1 MTDYA
6 DSLTP
11 QPPANGSAETA
22 RQSAGKA
29 ARAKVEPKL
38 KAVASTAHDAY
49 DSLKD
54 VAADV
59 VDETRARV
67 KDLAAQATDEIQH
80 RYGDVE
86 AWVQLKPVQA
96 LGVAAG
102 IGVVLGLLLRGGST
116 TTIYVREPR

>member
-6 DSLTP
+6 DS
-11 QPPANGSAETA
+11 QAPANGVT
-22 RQSAGKA
+22 KT
-29 ARAKVEPKL
+29 ARAKVTG
-38 KAVASTAHDAY
+38 AAHDAY

-59 VDETRARV
+59 VDETRALV
-67 KDLAAQATDEIQH
+67 KDLAAQAGDRIQN

-86 AWVQLKPVQA
+86 AWVHLKPVQA

-102 IGVVLGLLLRGGST
+102 IGVVLGLLLRGRST
-116 TTIYVREPR
+116 KTIYVREPR

>member
-11 QPPANGSAETA
+11 QTPANG
-22 RQSAGKA
+22 A
-29 ARAKVEPKL
+29 AKTVRAKVEPKL

-67 KDLAAQATDEIQH
+67 KDLAAQAGDRIQD
-80 RYGDVE
+80 RYGDAE
-86 AWVQLKPVQA
+86 AWVRLKPVRA

-102 IGVVLGLLLRGGST
+102 VGVILGLLLRGAST
-116 TTIYVREPR
+116 KTIYVREPR

>member
-6 DSLTP
+6 DSLTA
-11 QPPANGSAETA
+11 QTA
-22 RQSAGKA
+22 KA
-29 ARAKVEPKL
+29 ASGVRAKVEPKL

-59 VDETRARV
+59 VGETRARV
-67 KDLAAQATDEIQH
+67 KDITAQASDEIQT

-86 AWVQLKPVQA
+86 AWVHQKPARA
-96 LGVAAG
+96 LGVAVG
-102 IGVVLGLLLRGGST
+102 IGVVLGLLLRGRST
-116 TTIYVREPR
+116 KTIYVREPR

>member
-11 QPPANGSAETA
+11 QTTA
-22 RQSAGKA
+22 KT

-49 DSLKD
+49 DSLKE
-54 VAADV
+54 VASEAV
-59 VDETRARV
+59 GETRARV
-67 KDLAAQATDEIQH
+67 KDMATQASDEIQN
-80 RYGDVE
+80 RYGDLE
-86 AWVQLKPVQA
+86 AWVQLKPAKA

-102 IGVVLGLLLRGGST
+102 IGVLLGLLLRGRST
-116 TTIYVREPR
+116 KTIYVREPR

>member
-1 MTDYA
+1 MTDFA

-11 QPPANGSAETA
+11 SANDAAKTA
-22 RQSAGKA
+22 RS
-29 ARAKVEPKL
+29 KVEPKL
-38 KAVASTAHDAY
+38 KAVTGAAHDAY

-67 KDLAAQATDEIQH
+67 KDLAAQASDEIQH

-102 IGVVLGLLLRGGST
+102 VGVILGLLLRGGST
-116 TTIYVREPR
+116 KTIYVREPR